1 MTPNHREWLADVR
14 RAIRQALLDL
24 EFGRVETAFFPL
36 RECYLVEVTVNDTT
50 AEVKNLIA
58 SLATVD
64 PDELKKRPAMRAAAV
79 RRLKDTKKFISDAL
93 TAPTTGK

>member
-1 MTPNHREWLADVR
+1 MTPTNREWLADVR
-14 RAIRQALLDL
+14 RATRRALIDL

-36 RECYLVEVTVNDTT
+36 RECYLAEVTVDDTT

-64 PDELKKRPAMRAAAV
+64 PDEVRRRPAMRIAAM
-79 RRLKDTKKFISDAL
+79 RRLRDTKKFVSDAL